1 MSDNQVPLEVPP
13 GLERVVVARTAISDV
28 DGEGGHLRYRGRDIE
43 EVVPEFRWEDL
54 LTWLA
59 GPATRDGWQPQG
71 TTAADPMSRM
81 VAVIVEEGRGVT
93 GDDWDE
99 AERFVKRLPL
109 AVADALSGQPPVPT
123 ESLPLAGQYLARLR
137 GRRPSDLEARSLDAY
152 WVMAAE
158 HSLNAS
164 TFAVRIAASTR
175 SPLPLALA
183 AGVATL
189 AGPLHGGAP
198 TGVLDLL
205 DEAKA
210 HRDDLAAWI
219 AAKLDAKERIMGFGH
234 RVYRAED
241 PRARALRRWFEAL
254 AETADEVAWAAQVE
268 AEVLRQLRRRHPDRV
283 LATNVEYYAAVVLDA
298 LGIPREWCPVTFA
311 CARLAGWTAHYY
323 EQRRLDRLIRPLAV
337 YQEAP
342 HV

>member
-1 MSDNQVPLEVPP
+1 MGEREGRLDVPP
-13 GLERVVVARTAISDV
+13 GLDGVVVARTAISDV

-43 EVVPEFRWEDL
+43 DVVPNFRWEEL
-54 LTWLA
+54 LSWLA
-59 GPATRDGWQPQG
+59 GPAARRGWQPQG
-71 TTAADPMSRM
+71 TAAADPMSRM
-81 VAVIVEEGRGVT
+81 VAVIVEEGRDIT
-93 GDDWDE
+93 GDDWE
-99 AERFVKRLPL
+99 AAEHFVRRIPL
-109 AVADALSGQPPVPT
+109 AVAGALSGQPPVAADD
-123 ESLPLAGQYLARLR
+123 LPLAGQYLARLR
-137 GRRPSDLEARSLDAY
+137 GQRPSDLEARSLDAY

-175 SPLPLALA
+175 APLPLALA

-198 TGVLDLL
+198 AGVLDLL
-205 DEAKA
+205 DEAKT
-210 HRDDLAAWI
+210 HRDDLSAWI

-241 PRARALRRWFEAL
+241 PRARALRRYFEAL
-254 AETADEVAWAAQVE
+254 AETAGDVAWAARVE
-268 AEVLRQLRRRHPDRV
+268 AEVLRQLRERHPDRV

-337 YQEAP
+337 YQPADD
-342 HV
+342 V